1 MSSITSPKTGTP
13 FYFFPLAISPPLT
26 LVGHSQGTR
35 GAPTNHELPNQ
46 KFADRHQL
54 FYISKI
60 RVKLLGKGYGIKFG
74 VIINTLKTYGKLE
87 E

>member
-1 MSSITSPKTGTP
+1 MASLETGTP
-13 FYFFPLAISPPLT
+13 SRSFPLATSPLHT
-26 LVGHSQGTR
+26 LAGGSQRTR
-35 GAPTNHELPNQ
+35 GAPVNHESSNQ
-46 KFADRHQL
+46 KFANRHQL

-74 VIINTLKTYGKLE
+74 AIINTLKTYGELE